1 MGALSQTSLA
11 LLAAEE
17 TLFAEE
23 YAQHHLPGESKAAH
37 IGKPFLLHNPA
48 ARSGILLVHGLMAAP
63 EEVRQLADYLFAQ
76 GYNVYAPRM
85 AGHGTSALDLNSREH
100 KEWSA
105 SVQRGYAILNSCCD
119 EVIAA
124 GFSTGAA
131 IMLQQVIEN
140 PTQFRALISISAPL
154 RFSKFSAHFAR
165 PVHHL
170 NRILQRSGLHKFARP
185 FVTNHADNPHINYLR
200 CPVASIVQIKRLM
213 KQVVPALARIHIPTL
228 VIHASHD
235 PKVHVQSAR
244 DIYRNIGSSHKEY
257 MEVEFDLHGI
267 IRGDI
272 SQQVFARITDFLHKL
287 NPQNLPARA

>member
-1 MGALSQTSLA
+1 MTLLSPTSQA

-17 TLFAEE
+17 ILFAQE
-23 YAQHHLPGESKAAH
+23 YAQHHLPGESKGPE
-37 IGKPFLLHNPA
+37 IGKPFLLHNPSA
-48 ARSGILLVHGLMAAP
+48 HSGILLVHGLMAAP

-76 GYNVYAPRM
+76 GYTVYAPRM

-100 KEWSA
+100 QEWSA
-105 SVQRGYAILNSCCD
+105 SVQRGYAILRGCCD

-131 IMLQQVIEN
+131 VMLQQVIEH
-140 PTQFRALISISAPL
+140 PAQFSALISISAPL
-154 RFSKFSAHFAR
+154 RFTKFSAHFAG
-165 PVHHL
+165 PVHGL
-170 NRILQRSGLHKFARP
+170 NRLLQRSGLPHLAKP

-213 KQVVPALARIHIPTL
+213 KQVVPALPRIHIPAL
-228 VIHASHD
+228 IVHASHD

-244 DIYRNIGSSHKEY
+244 DIYRHIGSRHKEY

-267 IRGDI
+267 IRGEI

-287 NPQNLPARA
+287 NRQRLPAQV

>member
-1 MGALSQTSLA
+1 MAALNTICQT

-23 YAQHHLPGESKAAH
+23 YAQHHLAGESKH
-37 IGKPFLLHNPA
+37 SDIGKPFLLHNPA

-63 EEVRQLADYLFAQ
+63 EEVRQWADYLFAQ
-76 GYNVYAPRM
+76 GYTVYAPRM
-85 AGHGTSALDLNSREH
+85 AGHGTSAVDLNSRRH
-100 KEWSA
+100 SEWSA
-105 SVQRGYAILNSCCD
+105 SVQRGYAILQNCCD

-131 IMLQQVIEN
+131 IMLQQVIEH
-140 PTQFRALISISAPL
+140 PHQFRALISISAPV

-165 PVHHL
+165 PVHRL
-170 NRILQRSGLHKFARP
+170 NRVLQGIGLRQFAKP

-213 KQVVPALARIHIPTL
+213 KNVLPALHRIQIPAL
-228 VIHASHD
+228 IMHASHD

-244 DIYRNIGSSHKEY
+244 DIYRHISSPQKEY
-257 MEVEFDLHGI
+257 VEVDFALHGI
-267 IRGDI
+267 IRGEI
-272 SQQVFARITDFLHKL
+272 SQQVFAHVTAFLQTL
-287 NPQNLPARA
+287 NLPNANQPH